1 MIARGASSAKRSRT
15 MNASSSRE
23 ADIRAVAA
31 QSIARMSSPGRYGR
45 DPALDV
51 AWNDEPAVVQQR
63 PAACGPLERERAAN
77 GCADRD
83 ELMLARHAHKVDDPL
98 LDQLVHIHLLRGTLQ
113 RLHLLDRQHGLEQTQ
128 RMAGPLLRED
138 PPLLDRARIAERG
151 TEEKPVELRLG

>member
-45 DPALDV
+45 DPAISDPVPRRVSAPAALGLGGEAGPEDDAVQERGGEQARGV

-98 LDQLVHIHLLRGTLQ
+98 LD
-113 RLHLLDRQHGLEQTQ
+113 
-128 RMAGPLLRED
+128 
-138 PPLLDRARIAERG
+138 
-151 TEEKPVELRLG
+151 